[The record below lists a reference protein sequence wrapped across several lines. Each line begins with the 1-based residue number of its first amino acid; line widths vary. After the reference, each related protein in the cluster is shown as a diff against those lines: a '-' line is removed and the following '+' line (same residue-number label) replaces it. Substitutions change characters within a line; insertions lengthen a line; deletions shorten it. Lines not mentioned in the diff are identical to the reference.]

1 MDSLPSVKVKMGS
14 LPSGEQCIAM
24 MGPGDLLSSN
34 FPEGINGERQVLKSC
49 HWRKRNLIRSHHGK
63 KNQINWLSLSFWGW
77 RKTPL
82 LYVNVTCV
90 YIPVELQL
98 KDKRLCW
105 ITATRKSWYS
115 SHAYTWSSVW
125 SCLFKD
131 SINCKNIPDNKLKV
145 MQKFAVRI
153 FLKVNWTITKR
164 KASWIIKKES

>member
-1 MDSLPSVKVKMGS
+1 MDSLPSVKVKVKMGS

-105 ITATRKSWYS
+105 ITATRKVDIAAMPTRWVQSGPVSLKIQSILKTFLIKNKKW
-115 SHAYTWSSVW
+115 
-125 SCLFKD
+125 FK
-131 SINCKNIPDNKLKV
+131 CHKNLLSE
-145 MQKFAVRI
+145 I
-153 FLKVNWTITKR
+153 FLMGDY
-164 KASWIIKKES
+164 KEKS